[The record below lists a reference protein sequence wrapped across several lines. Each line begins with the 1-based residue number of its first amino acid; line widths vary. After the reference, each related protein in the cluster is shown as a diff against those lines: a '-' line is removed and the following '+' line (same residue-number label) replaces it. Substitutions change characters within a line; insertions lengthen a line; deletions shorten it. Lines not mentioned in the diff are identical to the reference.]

1 MFVTFNVSE
10 VKKALR
16 TVGWQT
22 VEHALHTD
30 VFIYIWPVHTFAIP
44 DKSKV
49 CPLRRCRFRQSP
61 RPGERYADNTTVQQV
76 RNDCIRC
83 DFNVSNPRLCTSH
96 NAHAMPP

>member
-1 MFVTFNVSE
+1 MSLTFNIAE
-10 VKKALR
+10 VNDAWG
-16 TVGWQT
+16 TVGWHT
-22 VEHALHTD
+22 VEHALHAD
-30 VFIYIWPVHTFAIP
+30 VFVHIWPVHSFAIP

-49 CPLRRCRFRQSP
+49 CALRRCRFRQSP

-83 DFNVSNPRLCTSH
+83 NFNVSNPRLSTSH